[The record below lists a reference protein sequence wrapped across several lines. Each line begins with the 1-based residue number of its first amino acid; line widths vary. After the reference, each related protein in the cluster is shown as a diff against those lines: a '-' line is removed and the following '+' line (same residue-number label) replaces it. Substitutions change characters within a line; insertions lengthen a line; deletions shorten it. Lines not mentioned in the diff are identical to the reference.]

1 MTSLARSVITRHFR
15 VVARRN
21 IALGITAKPAL
32 TSFVRL
38 SSSEVPPS
46 TKRPKTPEEL
56 LKKAALERLD
66 DLQRDWDA
74 KIITYE
80 DLVPIT
86 ESPTPDTYLIDV
98 REPNE
103 VIQGMIPSAVN
114 LPLTVLGESLH
125 SSPEVFLE
133 RHGYEKPKA
142 DQRVIFYCRSG
153 MRSTSAS
160 DVAKRNGYTNILN
173 YKGSWME
180 WTEKRNSQKPSS

>member
-1 MTSLARSVITRHFR
+1 MSIYSGIFSTMTSLARSVITRHFR

-86 ESPTPDTYLIDV
+86 ESPTPVCILCAREFALIRFV
-98 REPNE
+98 GHLSYRCSRAE
-103 VIQGMIPSAVN
+103 
-114 LPLTVLGESLH
+114 
-125 SSPEVFLE
+125 
-133 RHGYEKPKA
+133 
-142 DQRVIFYCRSG
+142 
-153 MRSTSAS
+153 
-160 DVAKRNGYTNILN
+160 
-173 YKGSWME
+173 
-180 WTEKRNSQKPSS
+180 